1 MKRVSFVGLG
11 YIGLPTAIL
20 AAQSGYEVYGFD
32 VNLEKIQR
40 INLGD
45 ATIVETG
52 IKDALL
58 SVLHDGSFR
67 AHSKLQQADYF
78 VIAVPTPFKDEHQA
92 DLTYVWE
99 AAKSVAQQLV
109 PGNVV
114 ILESTVPVGATA
126 KMAQMLEE
134 LSGLVAGSDFYVA
147 HCPERVLPGRIF
159 EELVQ
164 NDRVIG
170 GCSQESAQKAAEFYT
185 PFVQGQLYLT
195 DDKSA
200 EMVKL
205 VENSCRDVQI
215 AFANQ
220 VAAMCTTAGINPFE
234 VINLANKHPRVDI
247 LQPGCG
253 VGGHCIAVDPFFL
266 IETFPQDTALLKA
279 ARQVNDNKPFIVMN
293 EIREKLKRAAEMPGK
308 TGLPKVALLGLT
320 YKPNVDDLRESPA
333 LKIAQ
338 QLVQATDLCEVMV
351 CEPNVKSEHLGQLG
365 FNHVMGLWQAVA
377 TADLIVILVKHKEF
391 KQIAA
396 CDLQNKFIVDPCGLL
411 QTAESL
417 QTSRPVVQT
426 YTTRATAFVEI
437 NV

>member
-1 MKRVSFVGLG
+1 MKRVSMVGLG
-11 YIGLPTAIL
+11 YIGLPTAII

-32 VNLEKIQR
+32 VSLEKIQR
-40 INLGD
+40 INSGD

-67 AHSKLQQADYF
+67 AHNKLQPADFF
-78 VIAVPTPFKDEHQA
+78 VIAVPTPFHDGHKA
-92 DLTYVWE
+92 DLSYVWE
-99 AAKSVAQQLV
+99 ATKSVAQKLA

-114 ILESTVPVGATA
+114 ILESTIPVGATRQ
-126 KMAQMLEE
+126 MTHMLES
-134 LSGLVAGSDFYVA
+134 LTGLVAGEDFFVA
-147 HCPERVLPGRIF
+147 HCPERVLPGKIF
-159 EELVQ
+159 EELVS

-170 GCSQESAQKAAEFYT
+170 GCCQESARRAAEFYA
-185 PFVQGQLYLT
+185 PFVEGNLYLT
-195 DDKSA
+195 DDKTA

-205 VENSCRDVQI
+205 IENSSRDVQI

-266 IETFPQDTALLKA
+266 VETFPHDTALLAA
-279 ARQVNDNKPFIVMN
+279 ARKVNDNKPNMVIA
-293 EIREKLKRAAEMPGK
+293 EITEKIAQAARIPGRL
-308 TGLPKVALLGLT
+308 GLPKVAFLGLT

-338 QLVQATDLCEVMV
+338 NFAQRPELCDVTV
-351 CEPNVKSEHLGQLG
+351 CEPQVKADAVQALG
-365 FNHVMGLWQAVA
+365 FKQSVGLWQAIA
-377 TADLIVILVKHKEF
+377 TADVIVILVKHKEF
-391 KQIAA
+391 KQIMA
-396 CDLQNKFIVDPCGLL
+396 CDLQNKFVVDPCGLL
-411 QTAESL
+411 QPSELAQSAKPTVSYSMRT
-417 QTSRPVVQT
+417 TS
-426 YTTRATAFVEI
+426 FVEVNI
-437 NV
+437 